1 MTPKAQTLLTLI
13 LALTLL
19 ALAACSPAAAP
30 ATAGPTPTATEAPLL
45 QTGQWPSISSGSPVS
60 LVGQVLAIQGS
71 VLMLDVLQG
80 PDQRQPVGLRLQAE
94 DANKAQIAQGTD
106 ADIRPG
112 AVARFDGVKTGNGG
126 FRTDRITIL
135 K

>member
-1 MTPKAQTLLTLI
+1 MTPKARPLLTLI

-30 ATAGPTPTATEAPLL
+30 ATAAPTPTATAAPLL
-45 QTGQWPSISSGSPVS
+45 QAGQWPSVTSGSPVS
-60 LVGQVLAIQGS
+60 LVGQILAIQGS
-71 VLMLDVLQG
+71 VLMIDVLQS

-94 DANKAQIAQGTD
+94 DANKAQIAQGSD

-112 AVARFDGVKTGNGG
+112 AVARFDGVKTSNAG
-126 FRTDRITIL
+126 FSTDRITIL